1 MSALGRVRSVL
12 RLPSADLTPE
22 LLALTL
28 AQGIAALG
36 ASVALPVLAPLLR
49 AAGSTGTFT
58 TALGVGIL
66 FAVLGVVRTV
76 LQIPFG
82 RLSDRLG
89 RRKPFMVFGL
99 LGSAAALYAHAVVG
113 TVAGLLAARALQ
125 GVALA
130 CSTPAVMASLGAI
143 TDQDSRGGSVGIFST
158 VRTLGLGLGPIV
170 GGVLHTAFG
179 VDVALAGGA
188 VLLCGA
194 TLLLHVGVPET
205 GTVRTDTPASQAAGT
220 AAADSENEDSSEKG
234 VTGGGRSRW
243 QLFSSRTQGVTLGG
257 LAAGVVA
264 LMIGVTAM
272 IPLEAAM
279 LDRMQ
284 GTTAGFGLVFSSTTL
299 TRLVAQYPVSAATDR
314 YGRREF
320 VVGGLLCAAPL
331 VALMGVAHSLVEFLL
346 LRSGL
351 GVALAGVVAPTY
363 ALAADVVDDGD
374 AGAQLGLVT
383 TAFSGGYAIGPVV
396 AGALAPFGFALPF
409 VVGGVALVCG
419 GVGVY
424 WAVEEP
430 QRKAAGGDGV
440 VQTAADRSNQS

>member
-1 MSALGRVRSVL
+1 MAALGRVRAAL
-12 RLPSADLTPE
+12 RLPRGDLTPE

-58 TALGVGIL
+58 TTLGVGIL

-89 RRKPFMVFGL
+89 RRKPFMVGGL
-99 LGSAAALYAHAVVG
+99 LVSAAALSAHAVVG
-113 TVAGLLAARALQ
+113 TVPGLLAARALQ

-130 CSTPAVMASLGAI
+130 CSTPAVMASLGGI
-143 TDQDSRGGSVGIFST
+143 TDRESRGGSVGIFST
-158 VRTLGLGLGPIV
+158 IRTLGLGLGPIV
-170 GGVLHTAFG
+170 GGVLDTAFG
-179 VDVALAGGA
+179 VDAALAGGA

-194 TLLLHVGVPET
+194 TLLVHVGVPET
-205 GTVRTDTPASQAAGT
+205 GTGGTDDAEAER
-220 AAADSENEDSSEKG
+220 ADSPEEETAG
-234 VTGGGRSRW
+234 VAESRW
-243 QLFSSRTQGVTLGG
+243 RLFSSRRQGVTLGG

-264 LMIGVTAM
+264 LMVGVTAM

-299 TRLVAQYPVSAATDR
+299 TRLVAQYPVSTATDR
-314 YGRREF
+314 YGRRAF

-374 AGAQLGLVT
+374 AGAQLGIVT
-383 TAFSGGYAIGPVV
+383 TAFSGGYAIGPIV

-419 GVGVY
+419 GIGVY

-430 QRKAAGGDGV
+430 KRKAASEDSV
-440 VQTAADRSNQS
+440 VRTTVDRSNQS

>member
-1 MSALGRVRSVL
+1 MSALGRVRAAL
-12 RLPSADLTPE
+12 RLPRDDLTPE

-89 RRKPFMVFGL
+89 RRKPFMVGGL
-99 LGSAAALYAHAVVG
+99 LASAAALYAHAVVG

-125 GVALA
+125 GAALA

-143 TDQDSRGGSVGIFST
+143 TDQESRGGSVGIFST

-194 TLLLHVGVPET
+194 TLLVYVGVPET
-205 GTVRTDTPASQAAGT
+205 GPGTDDTGLGHTDSPKEGGT
-220 AAADSENEDSSEKG
+220 SVDG
-234 VTGGGRSRW
+234 SRW
-243 QLFSSRTQGVTLGG
+243 RIFSSRAQGVTLGG

-279 LDRMQ
+279 LDRME
-284 GTTAGFGLVFSSTTL
+284 GTTAGFGLVFSATTL

-314 YGRREF
+314 YGRRAF

-331 VALMGVAHSLVEFLL
+331 VGLMGVAHSLVEFLL

-374 AGAQLGLVT
+374 AGAQLGIVT

-409 VVGGVALVCG
+409 VVGGVALACG

-430 QRKAAGGDGV
+430 KRNAATGDGV
-440 VQTAADRSNQS
+440 VRTSAERSNQS